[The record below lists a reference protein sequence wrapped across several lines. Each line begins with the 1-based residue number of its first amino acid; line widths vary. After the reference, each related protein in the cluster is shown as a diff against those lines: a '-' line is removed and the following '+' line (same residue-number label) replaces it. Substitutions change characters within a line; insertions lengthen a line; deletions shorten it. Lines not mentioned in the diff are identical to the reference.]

1 MMRVMIFVARYG
13 YGGVERMFVHLA
25 RGLATRG
32 FAVDFLTGWG
42 DGPYL
47 DLLAD
52 TVHVTASGWL
62 PAAWLFIASVR
73 RHRPDVVLTA
83 KPRCA
88 RIALAARRLTGAHFR
103 LVYCPGIFAAYH
115 LARVAPWRRS
125 RERQRLERLYRG
137 ADAVVG
143 ICQAMA
149 EEAIAIMGTEPRR
162 VHVIRNPVV
171 TPEFAGRAAKPL
183 CHRWF
188 ESGRP
193 PVVLGVGTLK
203 RRKDF
208 ATLIRAFVRLRA
220 QRPAKLII
228 IGDGSERECL
238 VSLATRLGIDQD
250 VDFLGFVDDPSPYM
264 KRARVFILPSQIEG
278 APNVLIEA
286 LACGTPVVSTDC
298 GGGTR
303 EILADGRYG
312 PLVPVGDDRAM
323 AEAVGRILDD
333 PPAAERLRQAVS
345 EYALEKSADRYGAL
359 LRSLVASQP
368 EC

>member
-1 MMRVMIFVARYG
+1 MRVMIFVAQYG

-25 RGLATRG
+25 RGLAARG
-32 FAVDFLTGWG
+32 LAVDFLTGWG
-42 DGPYL
+42 RGPYL
-47 DLLAD
+47 DLLPD
-52 TVHVTASGWL
+52 TVRVTASGWL
-62 PAAWLFIASVR
+62 PSEWLFFESVR
-73 RHRPDVVLTA
+73 RVRPDVVLTA

-88 RIALAARRLTGAHFR
+88 RIALAAKRLTGSSFR
-103 LVYCPGIFAAYH
+103 LLYCPGIFASYH
-115 LARVAPWRRS
+115 LARVASWRRG
-125 RERQRLERLYRG
+125 RERRRLERIYRG

-143 ICQAMA
+143 ICKSMA
-149 EEAIAIMGTEPRR
+149 EEAIEVMGTAPAR

-171 TPEFAGRAAKPL
+171 TPELEVRAEKPL
-183 CHRWF
+183 SHRWF
-188 ESGRP
+188 ESGGP

-208 ATLIRAFVRLRA
+208 ATLVRAFARLRA
-220 QRPAKLII
+220 ERPAKLVL
-228 IGDGSERECL
+228 IGDGSQRERLE
-238 VSLATRLGIDQD
+238 SLAARLGVDRD

-264 KRARVFILPSQIEG
+264 KRASVFILPSRIEG

-298 GGGTR
+298 GSGTR
-303 EILADGRYG
+303 EILAEGGYG

-333 PPAAERLRQAVS
+333 PPASDRLRQAVS

-359 LRSLVASQP
+359 LRSLVSSQP
-368 EC
+368 ES